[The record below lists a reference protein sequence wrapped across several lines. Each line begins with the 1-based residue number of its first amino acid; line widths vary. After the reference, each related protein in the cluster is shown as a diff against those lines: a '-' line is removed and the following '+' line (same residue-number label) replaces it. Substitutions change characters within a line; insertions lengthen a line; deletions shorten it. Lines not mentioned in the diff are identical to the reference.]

1 MTDTESDHKYDDDDN
16 DENSAEYSDNLTDVG
31 RKLLTEYVTPA
42 FNLSPVDVSSPIGEV
57 NLNAGLDGTGINTS
71 LGHFKLD
78 SKSSCLENIN
88 DTVKGYSLDIATS
101 TLGHLSPDISYSI
114 GGVDINAGLD
124 SVDINTPLGN
134 FILDPTPSFLENVN
148 DIAKEYLTD
157 MATSTFSLSLP
168 DVSISVGGIDLNAGL
183 DEIDINIPLRN
194 FKLNPKASCT
204 ENLTGAATEL
214 LDNSVNED
222 IDKFCS
228 DFNDAAR
235 IEIDSSI
242 YSDGTTSLLSCQIN
256 ADTTIGQD
264 GVEANA
270 QADGSLSKYKLSNT
284 DISSGEGQIYVK
296 ASIGAD
302 GVQYMIGGELNAVSL
317 KNENIQAN
325 IGLSVK
331 TGVDLTAFNAS
342 VSVVGFGV
350 NVGTEEIGISTP
362 IGGFNTK
369 F

>member
-1 MTDTESDHKYDDDDN
+1 MTDTGSDHKYDDDD
-16 DENSAEYSDNLTDVG
+16 DENSAEYSDNLIDVG
-31 RKLLTEYVTPA
+31 KKLLTEYVTPA
-42 FNLSPVDVSSPIGEV
+42 FNLSPVDVSSPIGGV

-71 LGHFKLD
+71 LEHFKLD

-88 DTVKGYSLDIATS
+88 DTAKEYSLGIATS
-101 TLGHLSPDISYSI
+101 TLEHSSPDISYSI

-124 SVDINTPLGN
+124 SLDINTPLED
-134 FILDPTPSFLENVN
+134 FILDPTSSFLENVN
-148 DIAKEYLTD
+148 DIAKEYLID
-157 MATSTFSLSLP
+157 MATSTLSLSLP
-168 DVSISVGGIDLNAGL
+168 DVSISIGGIDLNVGL
-183 DEIDINIPLRN
+183 DEIDINTPLGN
-194 FKLNPKASCT
+194 FKLDPKASCT
-204 ENLTGAATEL
+204 ENLTDAVTEL

-222 IDKFCS
+222 IDNFWS

-284 DISSGEGQIYVK
+284 DISFGEGQIYVK
-296 ASIGAD
+296 ASIRAD

-331 TGVDLTAFNAS
+331 TGVDLTAFNAG

>member
-168 DVSISVGGIDLNAGL
+168 DV
-183 DEIDINIPLRN
+183 
-194 FKLNPKASCT
+194 K
-204 ENLTGAATEL
+204 
-214 LDNSVNED
+214 
-222 IDKFCS
+222 
-228 DFNDAAR
+228 
-235 IEIDSSI
+235 IDSSI

-270 QADGSLSKYKLSNT
+270 QANGSLSKYKLANT
-284 DISSGEGQIYVK
+284 DINFGEGQIYAK

-331 TGVDLTAFNAS
+331 TGVDLTTCNAS

-350 NVGTEEIGISTP
+350 NVGTDEIGISTP